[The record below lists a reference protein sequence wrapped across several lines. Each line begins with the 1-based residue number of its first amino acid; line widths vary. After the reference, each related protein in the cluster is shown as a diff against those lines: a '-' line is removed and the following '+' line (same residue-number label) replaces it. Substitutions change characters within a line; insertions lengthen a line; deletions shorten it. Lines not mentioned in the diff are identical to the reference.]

1 MKQTVFALLILLLG
15 IGSSESAPSGGEIQS
30 LDLFA
35 GFLTLAAFLQ
45 EFAGSL
51 MTIGAAD
58 PNVTDEEGFT
68 SLQRAAKNFDVEK
81 VRDLLQTPGIDVN
94 LANLKGEH
102 QETALHYALYERAPP
117 RYIEVVNLLLETP
130 GIDVNKQSGRGGNAF
145 LYAAAHGHVEAVK
158 KLLDFPGMDVKNPGN
173 APRTPEEYLRREGYD
188 EVADLVKNRI
198 DNETLD
204 INAAD
209 ESGFTKLQRAA
220 FNADVE
226 KVREL
231 LQIPGID
238 VNLPNLKHEDQTALH
253 YALEERVPPRYIEVV
268 NHLLETPGIDVN
280 KETEHGNNALH
291 FAAVGGH
298 MEAVKKLL
306 DFHGMDV
313 NARGYKGRTP
323 EAYAKWAGQDEVAD
337 LLRSRSG

>member
-15 IGSSESAPSGGEIQS
+15 IGSSESAEIQS

-81 VRDLLQTPGIDVN
+81 VRELLQTPGIDVN
-94 LANLKGEH
+94 LANLKVEH

-117 RYIEVVNLLLETP
+117 RYIEVVNLLLEAP

-173 APRTPEEYLRREGYD
+173 APRTPEEYLRREGHD

-238 VNLPNLKHEDQTALH
+238 VNLPNRKHEDQTALH
-253 YALEERVPPRYIEVV
+253 YALEERVQPRYIEVV
-268 NHLLETPGIDVN
+268 KLLLEAPGIDVN

-298 MEAVKKLL
+298 MEGVKILL
-306 DFHGMDV
+306 DFPGMDV

-323 EAYAKWAGQDEVAD
+323 EAYARWARKHEVAD
-337 LLRSRSG
+337 LLRRRSG